1 MLDNDITLNQVLTKR
16 QESIDKGL
24 VSSQLPKIDQET
36 FLDVLDDIEINDF
49 YEFAQ
54 EKIEEF

>member
-1 MLDNDITLNQVLTKR
+1 MTSRLIKFLQSDKK
-16 QESIDKGL
+16 SIDKGL

-49 YEFAQ
+49 YEFP
-54 EKIEEF
+54 